1 MIAYESSS
9 RLPMLV
15 MGVALVALALGGSAQ
30 AAGGSP
36 VPVPDDPPPGIA
48 LTRVK
53 VVQPVAAPRATKEAA
68 ATPTTQASVPTP
80 DPPVVP
86 TTAKQP
92 EAQAPAR
99 SRRRERGDARQPR
112 VSRPSSP
119 RVVART
125 VAPVAAPVV
134 TTRRATTQPMV
145 VKRSARAVERKN
157 PPPPKTSKSS
167 KTRVARVSEPLVR
180 LPHDAL
186 RLGLPVGALIV
197 GRPGAEPDAG
207 LLALAGLLLVV
218 AAAGTLVVG
227 VAAREALGRA

>member
-92 EAQAPAR
+92 EAQAP
-99 SRRRERGDARQPR
+99 RGAGAGSGATTPTR

>member
-9 RLPMLV
+9 RLPVLV

-92 EAQAPAR
+92 EAQRRAERAPGSGAP
-99 SRRRERGDARQPR
+99 RRPGSAGLRAA
-112 VSRPSSP
+112 
-119 RVVART
+119 RVVAR
-125 VAPVAAPVV
+125 PSH
-134 TTRRATTQPMV
+134 
-145 VKRSARAVERKN
+145 RS
-157 PPPPKTSKSS
+157 
-167 KTRVARVSEPLVR
+167 PL
-180 LPHDAL
+180 PW
-186 RLGLPVGALIV
+186 
-197 GRPGAEPDAG
+197 
-207 LLALAGLLLVV
+207 
-218 AAAGTLVVG
+218 
-227 VAAREALGRA
+227 